1 MNKHPRIAFIGAG
14 STVFMKSLV
23 GDILQRPGLSGAHVA
38 LMDIDKER
46 LAQSLNIAKRIVATL
61 DVAATLSAH
70 PDRREALEGADFVIT
85 AFQVGGYEPCTVI
98 DFEVPKEFGL
108 RQTIADTLGV
118 GGITRALR
126 TVPVLWSICED
137 MLELCP
143 DATMLQY
150 VNPMAINIWAIN
162 KKFPKIKVVGLCH
175 SVQHTVRD
183 LAIDLGIEK
192 ERIRFDCA
200 GINHIAFYTKLEE
213 VLDDGTTR
221 DLYPVLRRGYTE
233 GRMPTSASMNNER
246 CPNFVRYEM
255 MMRLGYFV
263 TESSEHFAE
272 YVPWFIKNGRK
283 DILDRYRI
291 PLDEYPMRC
300 VEQSAEWQTSYA
312 ELEGGAPLTL
322 DPTDEYASAI
332 IESMWTGVP
341 SKIYGN
347 LRNDGLITNLP
358 DGSCVEVPCL
368 VDTNGVQPLY
378 VGNLPPQLAAIMQSN
393 VSVQALVVEAL
404 MTEDPQYIYHA
415 AMMDPHTAA
424 ELDLDQIW
432 ALVDRLLE
440 AHGDWLPNWT
450 QPTTQDQ
457 DA

>member
-1 MNKHPRIAFIGAG
+1 MNKQPRIAFIGAG

-23 GDILQRPGLSGAHVA
+23 GDILQRPGLSGTHVA

-46 LAQSLNIAKRIVATL
+46 LDQSFSIAKRIVVTL
-61 DVAATLSAH
+61 GVTATLSAH
-70 PDRREALEGADFVIT
+70 TDRREALEDADFVIT
-85 AFQVGGYEPCTVI
+85 AFQVGGYEPCTVT

-118 GGITRALR
+118 GGIMRGLR

-137 MLELCP
+137 MLQLCP

-150 VNPMAINIWAIN
+150 VNPMAISIWAI
-162 KKFPKIKVVGLCH
+162 KQKFPQIKVVGLCH

-183 LAIDLGIEK
+183 LAIDLGIDK

-221 DLYPVLRRGYTE
+221 DLYPVLHKGYAE

-246 CPNFVRYEM
+246 CPNLVRYEM
-255 MMRLGYFV
+255 MTRLGYFV

-272 YVPWFIKNGRK
+272 YVPWFIKHGRK
-283 DILDRYRI
+283 DILHKYKI
-291 PLDEYPMRC
+291 PLDEYPKRC
-300 VEQSAEWQTSYA
+300 AEQSDEWQSSYA
-312 ELEGGAPLTL
+312 EFESGAPLTL
-322 DPTDEYASAI
+322 EPTDEYASAI
-332 IESMWTGVP
+332 IESMWTGVT

-358 DGSCVEVPCL
+358 DGCCVEVPCL
-368 VDTNGVQPLY
+368 VDTNGIQPLY
-378 VGNLPPQLAAIMQSN
+378 VGNLPPQLTAIMQSS
-393 VSVQALVVEAL
+393 VSVQELVVEAL

-432 ALVDRLLE
+432 ALVDSLLQ
-440 AHGDWLPNWT
+440 AHNDWLPNWT
-450 QPTTQDQ
+450 QPVTSV
-457 DA
+457 